1 MTEDSR
7 AGLHPWR
14 LRPISDVVSQEG
26 QWPDDVPGLAHAL
39 KSAHAWVE
47 IDEDGTVSGVSAS
60 FSKTGIA
67 DAVGRPFRSLLVP
80 WDADRFDGLW
90 DGLCRG
96 EAGADLFRFT
106 RRTDKR
112 AAWFMML
119 FTEIPGESRRFLA
132 LGTDVTRTHR
142 DADDA
147 VSQLRSLHASKAVIE
162 FNLDGTIRTAN
173 RNFLDAVGYELEEIR
188 GKHHRIF
195 VLPEDRESEDYRT
208 FWKRLAS
215 GESFSAQYER
225 VRKDGRRIWIEAS
238 YCSVQTPEGRPYKV
252 VKFCSDITDLVE
264 AFVALDQ
271 AADDIGG
278 ASRHIARASDQVESS
293 VRATQDDIQSLASEA
308 DDVVERANV
317 MARGLSQLR
326 GSVEEVAGDA
336 GQAAKVAKDAL
347 RIARD
352 SSVEMRQLGASSNE
366 IGGISKTIATIAE
379 QTNLLALNATI
390 EAARAGDAGKGFAV
404 VANEVKEQ
412 RKRPRAPPTT
422 FTTRSRASS
431 PELPAPWRPW
441 NGFSRPSKPS
451 TPPRPASARLWKS
464 RPRRSE
470 TSARA
475 SKSLEK
481 ASAASPSAPALL
493 LRGPPPPAP
502 WLPTPTP
509 WRAIWKPWRSGSDF
523 SPVPR
528 ILAEKWRMECSP
540 SLLGRVPGRRPC
552 WARWPSTC
560 EHPEDRLVAH
570 CNASSF
576 GLLEKAWSSGDPA
589 VGIGSGFWN
598 GLTPA
603 AVRACSSRRTRRRSP
618 SVQTSQSPQPAP
630 TPAPTAAR
638 AGRGLTRTPAWLAVR
653 VEEVGWG
660 CPNPRIRD
668 SRCRVLRP
676 RESGLAVWPRGK
688 VRLHGKREPK
698 CPGLLL
704 RVLGGGD
711 LRRAGH
717 GPERLSGRRDGH
729 ASHVTRQVP
738 ETPERG
744 AGLAG

>member
-404 VANEVKEQ
+404 VANEVKELA
-412 RKRPRAPPTT
+412 RKTASATDDIHDKVEGIQSGTSSAMEAMERLLETIETIDSAQASISSAVEKQTQTVRDIGQSIEKSREGIGRIAE
-422 FTTRSRASS
+422 RASS
-431 PELPAPWRPW
+431 AASRATTTGSLATDANAVASDLETLAQRLRLLARAADPRREMADGVLPES
-441 NGFSRPSKPS
+441 SRPGTGP
-451 TPPRPASARLWKS
+451 TPLLGPVAIDM
-464 RPRRSE
+464 
-470 TSARA
+470 RA
-475 SKSLEK
+475 S
-481 ASAASPSAPALL
+481 
-493 LRGPPPPAP
+493 
-502 WLPTPTP
+502 
-509 WRAIWKPWRSGSDF
+509 
-523 SPVPR
+523 
-528 ILAEKWRMECSP
+528 
-540 SLLGRVPGRRPC
+540 
-552 WARWPSTC
+552 
-560 EHPEDRLVAH
+560 
-570 CNASSF
+570 
-576 GLLEKAWSSGDPA
+576 
-589 VGIGSGFWN
+589 
-598 GLTPA
+598 
-603 AVRACSSRRTRRRSP
+603 
-618 SVQTSQSPQPAP
+618 
-630 TPAPTAAR
+630 
-638 AGRGLTRTPAWLAVR
+638 
-653 VEEVGWG
+653 
-660 CPNPRIRD
+660 
-668 SRCRVLRP
+668 
-676 RESGLAVWPRGK
+676 
-688 VRLHGKREPK
+688 
-698 CPGLLL
+698 
-704 RVLGGGD
+704 
-711 LRRAGH
+711 
-717 GPERLSGRRDGH
+717 
-729 ASHVTRQVP
+729 
-738 ETPERG
+738 
-744 AGLAG
+744 